1 MLDRPTWLTDA
12 EAVTR
17 WPTYTGARNESSSIR
32 AVTTRERAWRVAA
45 APAQA
50 SMSFMISPPC
60 TFPYG
65 FASEGSMVRDMIV
78 FEAATGFGAMKA
90 FACVMRSNPRL
101 TRMSVLSREDLRAA
115 LASSPPLVEGLD
127 LQVQPNGIDLRVD
140 RVQRLT
146 SPGLLGEADNVR
158 EPAAR
163 EDVQADKDGW
173 WDLHRGAYVITYQE
187 KVNLPTDIMALA
199 RPRSTLLRSGVA
211 IHAAVWDAGYSGR
224 GEGLLSVL
232 NARGY
237 RLQRGA
243 RVLQLVFFRLASP
256 TAEGY
261 KGRYH
266 GENAG

>member
-1 MLDRPTWLTDA
+1 MDRSSLAPKLT
-12 EAVTR
+12 
-17 WPTYTGARNESSSIR
+17 G
-32 AVTTRERAWRVAA
+32 
-45 APAQA
+45 
-50 SMSFMISPPC
+50 
-60 TFPYG
+60 
-65 FASEGSMVRDMIV
+65 
-78 FEAATGFGAMKA
+78 
-90 FACVMRSNPRL
+90 
-101 TRMSVLSREDLRAA
+101 MSVLSREELRAA
-115 LASSPPLVEGLD
+115 LAADPPLVEGLD

-163 EDVQADKDGW
+163 EDVQVDKDGW
-173 WDLHRGAYVITYQE
+173 WDLHRGAYVVTYQE

-266 GENAG
+266 GENPG